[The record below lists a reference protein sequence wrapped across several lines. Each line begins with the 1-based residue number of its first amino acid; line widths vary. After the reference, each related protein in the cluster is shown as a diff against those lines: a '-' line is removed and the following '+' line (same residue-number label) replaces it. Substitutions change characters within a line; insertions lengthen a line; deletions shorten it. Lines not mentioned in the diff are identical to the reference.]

1 MTIPTKR
8 NIAKRN
14 VKIYEYWSDGI
25 TITDIAKIYSLSRQQ
40 IHSIVNN
47 LVFERSTT
55 IDLTNSK

>member
-1 MTIPTKR
+1 MTVPTKR

-40 IHSIVNN
+40 IHSIVSN
-47 LVFERSTT
+47 VAFKRDTT
-55 IDLTNSK
+55 IDLTNTK